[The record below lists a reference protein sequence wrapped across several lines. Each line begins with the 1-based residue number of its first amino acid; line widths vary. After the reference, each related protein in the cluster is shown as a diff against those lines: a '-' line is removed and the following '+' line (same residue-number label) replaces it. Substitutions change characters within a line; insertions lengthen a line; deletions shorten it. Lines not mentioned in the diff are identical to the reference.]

1 MFRKLGVKISR
12 DALDW
17 LFLDGP
23 FITANVSFFFVVNS
37 SQQFFHQFSMQLRCV
52 RLNV

>member
-17 LFLDGP
+17 LSLDGS
-23 FITANVSFFFVVNS
+23 FITANVSFFLWWILRSSFSTNS
-37 SQQFFHQFSMQLRCV
+37 QCNLDVSA
-52 RLNV
+52 